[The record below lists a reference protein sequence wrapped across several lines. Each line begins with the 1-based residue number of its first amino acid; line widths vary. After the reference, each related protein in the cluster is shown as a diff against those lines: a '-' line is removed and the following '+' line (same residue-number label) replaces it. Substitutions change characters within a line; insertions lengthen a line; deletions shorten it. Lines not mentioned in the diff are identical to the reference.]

1 MIDRAMFPR
10 RVVARESE
18 LDRLGGFLAG
28 PELQSFVLRGEPGI
42 GKTLLWQIAV
52 EDATAQGVKVLV
64 HRAAEAEA
72 GLADLVEQS
81 TGGLGPRAR
90 QVDGPCVGEANR
102 RRIAGRRA
110 RRHPLVLAMLSGSHA
125 QCIGELARTDVVR
138 LAHHPF

>member
-1 MIDRAMFPR
+1 
-10 RVVARESE
+10 
-18 LDRLGGFLAG
+18 
-28 PELQSFVLRGEPGI
+28 VLRGEPGI

-52 EDATAQGVKVLV
+52 KDATSQGVKVLV

-81 TGGLGPRAR
+81 TGGPGPRAR

-110 RRHPLVLAMLSGSHA
+110 RRHPLVLAMLSGGHA
-125 QCIGELARTDVVR
+125 QYIGTPPAPTSCGWPITRTEASLV
-138 LAHHPF
+138 LGMPAAW